1 MYIGLHVKYR
11 LLSSDCNETRIFSTY
26 FRKILNIK
34 FRENL
39 SRVSLVIP
47 CRQTDGQ
54 TDMTKLTVAL
64 RNFATFF
71 SLLVLLTAVERTR
84 MTSRNRK

>member
-1 MYIGLHVKYR
+1 MYIGIPVKYR
-11 LLSSDCNETRIFSTY
+11 LLLSDCNETRIFSTY

-47 CRQTDGQ
+47 CGQTDGQ
-54 TDMTKLTVAL
+54 TDMTKLVVAFL
-64 RNFATFF
+64 NLENLHKIPRC
-71 SLLVLLTAVERTR
+71 RR
-84 MTSRNRK
+84 DI